1 MALVPKLTSSAGWAE
16 AKMKATV
23 HFYARDA
30 RVSGRYWYKDIKL
43 TGFQAKLSG
52 SKITVTYY

>member
-1 MALVPKLTSSAGWAE
+1 
-16 AKMKATV
+16 MKATV

-52 SKITVTYY
+52 SKITVTFY